1 MSGYQ
6 FPPTLAGAVL
16 FVVVLPATLRI
27 YGVPKQNSG
36 MNRTPPSV
44 LLLTVSSPKVRFL
57 TLTTLF
63 VIGSCGP
70 PSLGPDVDSL
80 LSDPTFTFGVMADSV
95 YSEAQFPVF
104 TFGVMGDLPY
114 WAKSEAQFPSLVDS
128 INAHDPDFVVHV
140 GDIMSSKVPC
150 TDSLFLNRFEAL
162 KSIDPPL
169 VFVPG
174 DNEWTDCHGGPS
186 GVNDPLER
194 LDALRTLFYPVPGR
208 SLGGETIPLETQASD
223 PDWAEFVEHQRWQK
237 NGVLFATIHA
247 IGSLNGLKWF
257 EGRTSL
263 HDQEVDRRIAAA
275 TVWLHSSFEKARA
288 EEASAVVIVTH
299 ANLWYVPEDPP
310 RSGFEEIIDALVAE
324 SKAFANPV
332 LLVHGDTHT
341 FRVDQPMTDS
351 EGVILNNVVRLE
363 TYGGGNVGWIEVT
376 VDLEEGPLVF
386 SFTPD
391 PPLFCGTPIAS
402 AMSSFVRCRPPV

>member
-1 MSGYQ
+1 M
-6 FPPTLAGAVL
+6 
-16 FVVVLPATLRI
+16 
-27 YGVPKQNSG
+27 PKQNSG

-44 LLLTVSSPKVRFL
+44 LLLTVSWPKVRFL
-57 TLTTLF
+57 TLATLL

-95 YSEAQFPVF
+95 YSEAQFPTF

-114 WAKSEAQFPSLVDS
+114 FAKSEAQFPSLVDS

-140 GDIMSSKVPC
+140 GDIKSYAPC
-150 TDSLFLNRFEAL
+150 TDSLLLTRFEAL

-169 VFVPG
+169 VYVPG
-174 DNEWTDCHGGPS
+174 DNEWTDCHGGPP

-208 SLGGETIPLETQASD
+208 SLGGETIPLETQAAN

-247 IGSLNGLKWF
+247 VGSLNGLAWF
-257 EGRTSL
+257 EGRTNL

-275 TVWLHSSFEKARA
+275 TAWLHSSFEKARA

-299 ANLWYVPEDPP
+299 AKLTPMMALNNQRHGSGDRP
-310 RSGFEEIIDALVAE
+310 RSGYEEIIDALVAE
-324 SKAFANPV
+324 SKAFAKPV
-332 LLVHGDTHT
+332 LLVHGDGHT

-351 EGVILNNVVRLE
+351 KGVTLNNVVRLE
-363 TYGGGNVGWIEVT
+363 TYGGENVGWIEVT
-376 VDLEEGPLVF
+376 VDLEGDLGVF

-402 AMSSFVRCRPPV
+402 AMSSFVRCRPPS